1 MAAPI
6 DPTAPISSLLDAPE
20 IDLPPGYMNMVRI
33 YRLLPGQH
41 WGEIVPV
48 AVLPPP
54 PTDAE
59 LLAEARAEIER
70 LKAERSELMAAR
82 DAAFAAL
89 RVRNIHGAGAVELS
103 AAPTHRPAQGWVPR
117 DGHQWFEHTPGDP
130 CPVAGDVE
138 VEVVA
143 YHQRQTLSW
152 KPRAFLARRWDWS
165 SIVAWRPA

>member
-1 MAAPI
+1 MSQPKALRHAQEL
-6 DPTAPISSLLDAPE
+6 DRRGLLEEATE
-20 IDLPPGYMNMVRI
+20 LRRLHDLLGKANALCRI
-33 YRLLPGQH
+33 R
-41 WGEIVPV
+41 
-48 AVLPPP
+48 A
-54 PTDAE
+54 
-59 LLAEARAEIER
+59 AEIER